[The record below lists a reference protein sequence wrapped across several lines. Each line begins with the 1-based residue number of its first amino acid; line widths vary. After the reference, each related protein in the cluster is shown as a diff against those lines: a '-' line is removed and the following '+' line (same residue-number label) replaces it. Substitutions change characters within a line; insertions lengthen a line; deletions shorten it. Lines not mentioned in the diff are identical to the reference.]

1 MLVVLNVVYVLV
13 AIAMIALILMQR
25 GAGAQAGSGFGAG
38 ASATVFGSTG
48 AGNFLSKATKWL
60 AIVFF
65 GISMFMAWHATNTS
79 APAAAVGSD
88 LGVMGE
94 VPVEAP
100 PAQQVPVQP
109 AIPQATVAP
118 APAVDAPATDAPPAD
133 AAPSDATATE
143 PAGEPEPA
151 PAE

>member
-1 MLVVLNVVYVLV
+1 MLVVLNVVYVMV
-13 AIAMIALILMQR
+13 AIAMVALILLQR
-25 GAGAQAGSGFGAG
+25 GAGAAAGSGFGAG

-65 GISMFMAWHATNTS
+65 AISMYMAWYATNGMVRT
-79 APAAAVGSD
+79 PALEQD

-94 VPVEAP
+94 LSDAP
-100 PAQQVPVQP
+100 AVPVQP
-109 AIPQATVAP
+109 GVPEAP
-118 APAVDAPATDAPPAD
+118 VQQAPAVVSPVPAD
-133 AAPSDATATE
+133 ATPVDGPSDEQAEA
-143 PAGEPEPA
+143 PAVQDPA